1 MYQFLALVSD
11 TPGPH
16 SAHLDTYVTMFAP
29 TNEALE
35 SYGGPRDQNFILN
48 HLGESHLS
56 IYVLLSFVI
65 FIHLFFCLPSDMLR
79 LSSAVRLHHTTKK
92 VSYKRGRSVSTK
104 NLPPN
109 NSVVQLYCI

>member
-1 MYQFLALVSD
+1 MYQFLALVTD

-56 IYVLLSFVI
+56 IYYVYFCLLSS
-65 FIHLFFCLPSDMLR
+65 FIHLFFCLPSDMSR
-79 LSSAVRLHHTTKK
+79 LSSAVRYQHTTKK
-92 VSYKRGRSVSTK
+92 V
-104 NLPPN
+104 
-109 NSVVQLYCI
+109 

>member
-1 MYQFLALVSD
+1 MLQFLALVSG

-16 SAHLDTYVTMFAP
+16 TAHLDTYVTMFAP

-35 SYGGPRDQNFILN
+35 SYRGPKDHNFILN

-56 IYVLLSFVI
+56 IYYVLLSFLS
-65 FIHLFFCLPSDMLR
+65 FYPSLL
-79 LSSAVRLHHTTKK
+79 LSPVRHVKIVKCCQIPPQHQEGLIQ
-92 VSYKRGRSVSTK
+92 KRQTCVQ

-109 NSVVQLYCI
+109 NSVVELYCI

>member
-16 SAHLDTYVTMFAP
+16 TAHLDTYVTMFAP

-65 FIHLFFCLPSDMLR
+65 FYPSLL
-79 LSSAVRLHHTTKK
+79 LSPVRHVKIVKCCQIAPHHQEGSIQKRQICVYKESATK
-92 VSYKRGRSVSTK
+92 
-104 NLPPN
+104 
-109 NSVVQLYCI
+109 Q

>member
-65 FIHLFFCLPSDMLR
+65 FYPSLL
-79 LSSAVRLHHTTKK
+79 LSPVRHVKIVKCCQIATHHQEGFIQKRQICVYKESATK
-92 VSYKRGRSVSTK
+92 
-104 NLPPN
+104 
-109 NSVVQLYCI
+109 Q